1 MDNLI
6 FSLNATVPVF
16 FMMLL
21 GILFRKIGFMD
32 RDFAGKLNRFVFQI
46 ALPVVLFQD
55 LAGEDFTSAW
65 NFSFVLFCF
74 TVTLISIVVIALI
87 SMVFVK
93 REIAGEFV
101 QASYRSSAALLGIAF
116 IQNIYG
122 NSGMAPLMIIGTVPL
137 YNIMAVIILSV
148 MNPVCHRMDKAALK
162 KAGFGILTN
171 PILWGIMLGLVWSI
185 CRLPQPEILTKTVNS
200 IGSLATP
207 LGLMAMGAGF
217 EGGKA
222 LAMVK
227 PTLAAGFLKLVILPG
242 IFLPVA
248 VWIGFEKEALVAILI
263 MLGSATTVSSYV
275 MAKNMGHAGILT
287 SSVVMMTTCFSAFT
301 LTGWLFLLRIFKLV

>member
-21 GILFRKIGFMD
+21 GIFFRKIGWMD
-32 RDFAGKLNRFVFQI
+32 QDFASKLNRFVFQI

-55 LAGEDFTSAW
+55 LAGEDFSQVW
-65 NFSFVLFCF
+65 NFSFVAFCF
-74 TVTLISIVVIALI
+74 CATLISIVAIALI
-87 SMVFVK
+87 ARLVVK
-93 REIAGEFV
+93 KEILGEFV

-122 NSGMAPLMIIGTVPL
+122 DAGMAPLMIIGTVPL
-137 YNIMAVIILSV
+137 YNIMAVLILSI
-148 MNPVCHRMDKAALK
+148 MNPTRQQMDRNALK
-162 KAGFGILTN
+162 KAGIGILTN
-171 PILWGIMLGLVWSI
+171 PILWGIAIGLLWSL
-185 CRLPQPEILTKTVNS
+185 CRLPQPEIMKKTVDS
-200 IGSLATP
+200 VGALATP

-217 EGGKA
+217 EGRKA

-227 PTLAAGFLKLVILPG
+227 PTLAASFLKLIVLVG
-242 IFLPVA
+242 VFLPIA
-248 VWIGFEKEALVAILI
+248 ISMGFRKEALVAILI

-275 MAKNMGHAGILT
+275 MAKNMGHDGVLT
-287 SSVVMMTTCFSAFT
+287 SSVIMVTTCLSAFT
-301 LTGWLFLLRIFKLV
+301 ITGWLFLLRTLNLI

>member
-21 GILFRKIGFMD
+21 GMFFRKIGWMEQ
-32 RDFAGKLNRFVFQI
+32 DFASKLNRFVFQI

-55 LAGEDFTSAW
+55 LAGEDFSQVW
-65 NFSFVLFCF
+65 DFSFVAFCF
-74 TVTLISIVVIALI
+74 CATLVSIVAIALI
-87 SMVFVK
+87 ARLVVK
-93 REIAGEFV
+93 KEILGEFV

-122 NSGMAPLMIIGTVPL
+122 DAGMAPLMIIGTVPL
-137 YNIMAVIILSV
+137 YNIMAVLILSI
-148 MNPVCHRMDKAALK
+148 MNPTRQQMDRNALK
-162 KAGFGILTN
+162 KAGIGILTN
-171 PILWGIMLGLVWSI
+171 PILWGIAIGLLWSL
-185 CRLPQPEILTKTVNS
+185 CRLPQPEIMKKTVDS
-200 IGSLATP
+200 VGALATP

-217 EGGKA
+217 EGRKA

-227 PTLAAGFLKLVILPG
+227 PTLAASFLKLIVLVG
-242 IFLPVA
+242 VFLPIA
-248 VWIGFEKEALVAILI
+248 ISMGFRKEALVAILI

-275 MAKNMGHAGILT
+275 MAKNMGHDGVLT
-287 SSVVMMTTCFSAFT
+287 SSVIMVTTCLSAFT
-301 LTGWLFLLRIFKLV
+301 ITGWLFLLRTLNLI

>member
-21 GILFRKIGFMD
+21 GIFFRKIGWMD
-32 RDFAGKLNRFVFQI
+32 QDFASKLNRFVFQI

-55 LAGEDFTSAW
+55 LAGEDFSQVW
-65 NFSFVLFCF
+65 NFSFVAFCF
-74 TVTLISIVVIALI
+74 CATLISIVAIALI
-87 SMVFVK
+87 ARLVVK
-93 REIAGEFV
+93 KEILGEFV

-122 NSGMAPLMIIGTVPL
+122 DAGMAPLMIIGTVPL
-137 YNIMAVIILSV
+137 YNIMAVLILSI
-148 MNPVCHRMDKAALK
+148 MNPTRQQMYRNALK
-162 KAGFGILTN
+162 KAGIGILTN
-171 PILWGIMLGLVWSI
+171 PILWGIAIGLLWSL
-185 CRLPQPEILTKTVNS
+185 CRLPQPEIMKKTVDS
-200 IGSLATP
+200 VGALATP

-217 EGGKA
+217 EGRKA

-227 PTLAAGFLKLVILPG
+227 PTLAASFLKLIVLVG
-242 IFLPVA
+242 VFLPIA
-248 VWIGFEKEALVAILI
+248 ISMGFRKEALVAILI

-275 MAKNMGHAGILT
+275 MAKNMGHDGVLT
-287 SSVVMMTTCFSAFT
+287 SSVIMVTTCLSAFT
-301 LTGWLFLLRIFKLV
+301 ITGWLFLLRTLNLI

>member
-21 GILFRKIGFMD
+21 GIFFRKIGWMD
-32 RDFAGKLNRFVFQI
+32 QDFASKLNRFVFQI

-55 LAGEDFTSAW
+55 LAGEDFSQVW
-65 NFSFVLFCF
+65 NFSFVAFCF
-74 TVTLISIVVIALI
+74 CATLVSIVAIALI
-87 SMVFVK
+87 ARLVVK
-93 REIAGEFV
+93 KEILGEFV

-122 NSGMAPLMIIGTVPL
+122 DAGMAPLMIIGTVPL
-137 YNIMAVIILSV
+137 YNIMAVLILSI
-148 MNPVCHRMDKAALK
+148 MNPTRQQMDRNALK
-162 KAGFGILTN
+162 KAGIGILTN
-171 PILWGIMLGLVWSI
+171 PILWGIAIGLLWSL
-185 CRLPQPEILTKTVNS
+185 CRLPQPEIMKKTVDS
-200 IGSLATP
+200 VGALATP

-217 EGGKA
+217 EGRKA

-227 PTLAAGFLKLVILPG
+227 PTLAASFLKLIVLVG
-242 IFLPVA
+242 VFLPIA
-248 VWIGFEKEALVAILI
+248 ISMGFRKEALVAILI

-275 MAKNMGHAGILT
+275 MAKNMGHDGVLT
-287 SSVVMMTTCFSAFT
+287 SSVIMVTTCLSAFT
-301 LTGWLFLLRIFKLV
+301 ITGWLFLLRTLNLI